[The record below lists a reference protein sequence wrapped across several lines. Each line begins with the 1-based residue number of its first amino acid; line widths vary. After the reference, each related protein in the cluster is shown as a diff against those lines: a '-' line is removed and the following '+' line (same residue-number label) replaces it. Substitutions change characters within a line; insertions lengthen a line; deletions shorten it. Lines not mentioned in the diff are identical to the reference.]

1 VTVLTLRRV
10 RYQFIVTGPDIE
22 PMTFKTRHEAREWCR
37 EHFRG
42 SPIREEGPG
51 GTTKRALTADCLPRY
66 RLFCSGL
73 TNAPQHSSPRSPPPQ
88 APPNLE

>member
-1 VTVLTLRRV
+1 VRLPERLRRAQVLTEGQQRPGPRAMAISV
-10 RYQFIVTGPDIE
+10 RDFFIAGLPF
-22 PMTFKTRHEAREWCR
+22 PWPRLGG
-37 EHFRG
+37 G
-42 SPIREEGPG
+42 SLIA
-51 GTTKRALTADCLPRY
+51 ALTADCLPRY